1 MQKRA
6 SEPSRIGKSDSS
18 LDGETEVEDTL
29 WMQIALCGKP
39 TYRSLLLLHIV

>member
-1 MQKRA
+1 MHKRA
-6 SEPSRIGKSDSS
+6 SEPSETEKSDGS

-29 WMQIALCGKP
+29 STQIAGRGKP